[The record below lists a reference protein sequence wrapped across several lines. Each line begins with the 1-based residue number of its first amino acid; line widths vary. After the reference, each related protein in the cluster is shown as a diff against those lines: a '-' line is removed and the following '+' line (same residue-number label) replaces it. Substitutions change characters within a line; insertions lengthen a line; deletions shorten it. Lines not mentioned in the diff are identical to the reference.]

1 MIKLSCPKIVAKFP
15 HAAFVG
21 SATFL
26 LICGYLGTTT
36 VTAVTFLTLGV
47 GLGGLALAGF
57 AINHLDIA
65 PMYAGLLM
73 GLTNTAATLPG
84 IVGPQ
89 VAKVIAAEVSMCMCV
104 LCWCFIFITMV
115 TDLLT
120 VCPTPNFWWLTVG

>member
-1 MIKLSCPKIVAKFP
+1 M
-15 HAAFVG
+15 
-21 SATFL
+21 
-26 LICGYLGTTT
+26 
-36 VTAVTFLTLGV
+36 TAVTFLTLGV

-89 VAKVIAAEVSMCMCV
+89 VAKVIAAEVSMCMCIPLLV
-104 LCWCFIFITMV
+104 FHIHHHGNRSTNNMSYPQLLVANCRLSLNTAGLSCMV
-115 TDLLT
+115 FT
-120 VCPTPNFWWLTVG
+120 